1 MTELEWFNMKTTAV
15 NIQEKIM
22 YGLWTEKKRKQ
33 GDPKLKENQKFKRK
47 EICKILNYSYID
59 SW

>member
-33 GDPKLKENQKFKRK
+33 GDPKLKEN
-47 EICKILNYSYID
+47 
-59 SW
+59 